1 MVMMVTYS
9 YNFHKDRISIEF
21 FMLLL
26 HVFKDSDCNPGETF
40 FSLWIDSEIRNP
52 YVLVYQKKE
61 KTTGRDSLIQ
71 NSTSQNCTAKIRYCT
86 HPQYVILI
94 IQ

>member
-1 MVMMVTYS
+1 MMVTYS

-21 FMLLL
+21 FMLLCT
-26 HVFKDSDCNPGETF
+26 FSKTGNPGETF